1 MGWPDGYSL
10 GFIPS
15 LRERKEDIP
24 LLVEHFLSL
33 SRLHSAAGKSTLGLS
48 DKALEACMLYDWPG
62 NIREL
67 EKLIERGVIIIGA
80 NLSISADALFPHLSQ
95 ETDTS
100 RS

>member
-1 MGWPDGYSL
+1 M
-10 GFIPS
+10 FIPS

-24 LLVEHFLSL
+24 LLVEHFLS
-33 SRLHSAAGKSTLGLS
+33 RLHSAYGKSTQGLS

-80 NLSISADALFPHLSQ
+80 NQSISADALFPHLSQ